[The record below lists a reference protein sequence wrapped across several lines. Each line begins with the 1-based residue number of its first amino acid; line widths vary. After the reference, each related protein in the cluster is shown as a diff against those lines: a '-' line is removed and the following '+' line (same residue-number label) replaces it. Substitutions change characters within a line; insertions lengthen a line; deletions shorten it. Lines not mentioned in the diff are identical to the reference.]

1 MGTVPAPG
9 RSERT
14 CPRSPRVAVIAVG
27 DPESSATWSGVTAGV
42 IAGLRDAGVD
52 VRGIDLSLSEPAE
65 RALLVAAAAR
75 TRNRYD
81 AEGAAL
87 TARRRTLLASRALR
101 TSRPD
106 GTIQIGTTFALP
118 SAARFVTLEDMTLRQ
133 GTVVH
138 PVFRRMSTHAI
149 EIWER
154 RRREIYSRAA
164 MCTAASHW
172 TGDSLTA
179 DYGVPAGRVA
189 VVGFGANHS
198 LSPSERDWSVP
209 RYLFVGLDWER
220 KGGPLVLRAFARVA
234 ERLPTATLDVVGEHP
249 PLEQHG
255 VRGHGVLSP
264 MHDRDRSMLI
274 DLFAR
279 ATCFVMPS
287 AIEPFG
293 IAYVEAA
300 SAGVASIATSV
311 GGPRD
316 VIGRDGGIIVEPG
329 GEEEL
334 LAAMLRLADPQTAR
348 SMGAAALERSKLY
361 TWPKVAERLLRALGL
376 QLPDRR
382 ALAKFL

>member
-1 MGTVPAPG
+1 MASASASE

-14 CPRSPRVAVIAVG
+14 LPRSPRVAVMAVG
-27 DPESSATWSGVTAGV
+27 DPESTATWSGVTAGV
-42 IAGLRDAGVD
+42 IAGLREAGVD
-52 VRGIDLSLSEPAE
+52 VRGIDLSLPPPLE

-87 TARRRTLLASRALR
+87 TARRRTLLAGRALR
-101 TSRPD
+101 TARPD
-106 GTIQIGTTFALP
+106 ATIQIGTTFALP
-118 SAARFVTLEDMTLRQ
+118 SGARFVTLEDMTLRQ
-133 GTVVH
+133 GSVVH
-138 PVFRRMSTHAI
+138 PVFRRMSTSAI
-149 EIWER
+149 ETWER

-164 MCTAASHW
+164 MCAAASHW
-172 TGDSLTA
+172 TGDSLA
-179 DYGVPAGRVA
+179 GDYGVPAGRVA
-189 VVGFGANHS
+189 VVGFGANHR

-234 ERLPTATLDVVGEHP
+234 ERLPGATLDVVGEHP
-249 PLEQHG
+249 PLELPG
-255 VRGHGVLSP
+255 VRGHGVLAP
-264 MHDRDRSMLI
+264 TRDRDRALLV
-274 DLFAR
+274 DLFAD

-287 AIEPFG
+287 ATEPFG

-316 VIGRDGGIIVEPG
+316 VIGLDGGIIVEPG

-334 LAAMLRLADPQTAR
+334 LAAMLRLADPQTTQ

-382 ALAKFL
+382 PRAKFL